1 MRATLYSTF
10 WGPPYVKDSE
20 CSWYGMCNRIAKY
33 QQSRT
38 LMFLYTHT
46 DTWTIN
52 MWSDGCVN

>member
-1 MRATLYSTF
+1 MGTTLCNTF
-10 WGPPYVKDSE
+10 WGLPYVKYSE
-20 CSWYGMCNRIAKY
+20 CGWYGTCNRTAKY

-46 DTWTIN
+46 DTRTIN